1 MSIKKKENAPEMFLE
16 KKEKN
21 TDIQARM
28 ETSKA
33 EIMKV
38 VEGIPGADKLGE
50 LIELQGTGEGRSFT
64 LTEQQDLVRLCA
76 KGCKELL
83 AVQRQILGSI

>member
-1 MSIKKKENAPEMFLE
+1 MNEPIRVPMPGVALPILMKQGGKKEYGLSE
-16 KKEKN
+16 
-21 TDIQARM
+21 
-28 ETSKA
+28 
-33 EIMKV
+33 
-38 VEGIPGADKLGE
+38 LGE